1 MHALISLGSRQ
12 LDCTRNVLIAE
23 AGEVQL
29 SPIASRFLQAL
40 ADHPGEVVTRQ
51 ALIDRLWDGNALIGE
66 PALNRVVSEL
76 RKATGETPG
85 SPTLVQTIPR
95 KGYRLVPVRTEGTPA
110 PPRLRW
116 PGWTMTVAVLVA
128 VVATGVVINWTLDT
142 AIGLIW
148 VANHSG

>member
-1 MHALISLGSRQ
+1 MQTQVSLGSRR
-12 LDCTRNVLIAE
+12 LDCTRNVLIA
-23 AGEVQL
+23 ASGEVQL
-29 SPIASRFLQAL
+29 SPLASRFLQAL

-76 RKATGETPG
+76 RKATGDTPA

-95 KGYRLVPVRTEGTPA
+95 KGYRLVSVGAEATPA
-110 PPRLRW
+110 LPRTGWPRW
-116 PGWTMTVAVLVA
+116 KMAVAVLVA
-128 VVATGVVINWTLDT
+128 IVVTGIVINWTLDT

-148 VANHSG
+148 VANHPG

>member
-12 LDCTRNVLIAE
+12 LDCTRNVLTTE
-23 AGEVQL
+23 AGEIQL

-66 PALNRVVSEL
+66 PAINRVVSEL
-76 RKATGETPG
+76 RKATGDTPG

-95 KGYRLVPVRTEGTPA
+95 KGYRLVPVRIEA
-110 PPRLRW
+110 PPPPPRSRW
-116 PGWTMTVAVLVA
+116 QGWKMIVAVLVI
-128 VVATGVVINWTLDT
+128 VVITGVVINLTLDT
-142 AIGLIW
+142 ATGLIW
-148 VANHSG
+148 VANHPG